1 MISVGIDVSK
11 GKSTIAIFKPYGE
24 IVAKPFDVKHTK
36 EDLQSLAAMIRHL
49 NDEVRVTMEST
60 GIYHWPVLQTLLAN
74 DIFTVVVNPY
84 AMKLYRKQSIRKGK
98 TDKMDAMA
106 IAQYGLD
113 HWVNL
118 ESFESTQ
125 PIYDELKLLGR
136 RYRHYMRMHIDSLQE
151 LTHILDM
158 TMPGINKVFAG
169 WQERSG
175 RNKVADFAAEFWHY
189 DNITKMSESQFVK
202 NYEKWNKEKGY
213 RMNETK
219 AVEVYTL
226 ARNSIPTLPVNYS
239 SAKMM
244 VQEAVRVLQSVD
256 ATLYKIL
263 AQMKEL
269 AKSLP
274 EYGVVRNMGGVGDVL
289 APKLIAEIGDVRRFH
304 SGKALI
310 AYAGL
315 DAPPY
320 QSGKFTGTERHISKR
335 GSSNLR
341 KIGYEVMR
349 CLKCHSAPNDSQ
361 VYDFIL
367 KKEKEGKNKAV
378 AKIAGLN
385 KFLRIYYARVKE
397 VYRENDYIQNRYQK
411 NLTSKLKNR
420 NTKGLA

>member
-11 GKSTIAIFKPYGE
+11 GKSTVAIFKPFGE
-24 IVAKPFDVKHTK
+24 IVTKPFDVKHDK
-36 EDLQSLAAMIRHL
+36 AELCSLIAMLKHF

-60 GIYHWPVLQTLLAN
+60 GIYHWPILQTLLAN

-84 AMKLYRKQSIRKGK
+84 VMKLYRKQSIRKGK
-98 TDKMDAMA
+98 TDKLDAMA

-158 TMPGINKVFAG
+158 TMPGIKKAFAG

-202 NYEKWNKEKGY
+202 KYETWNKEKGY
-213 RMNETK
+213 RMSEAK
-219 AVEVYTL
+219 AVEVYAL
-226 ARNSIPTLPVNYS
+226 ARNSIPTLPAGYAS
-239 SAKMM
+239 TKLM
-244 VQEAVRVLQSVD
+244 VQEAVRVLKNVD

-263 AQMKEL
+263 TQMQEL
-269 AKSLP
+269 AKGLP
-274 EYGVVRNMGGVGDVL
+274 EYAVVRSMGGVGDVL

-320 QSGKFTGTERHISKR
+320 QSGGFTGTERHISKR

-349 CLKCHSAPNDSQ
+349 CLKCHSAPIDSK
-361 VYDFIL
+361 VHDFII
-367 KKEKEGKNKAV
+367 KKEIEGKNKTV

-397 VYRENDYIQNRYQK
+397 VY
-411 NLTSKLKNR
+411 
-420 NTKGLA
+420 GV